1 MELSGEQTDGFLAGS
16 LFTFIG
22 TLLAEVVQRT
32 EYVLQVYFPIWPEQM
47 GNYPA
52 NQGIDIF
59 SGGLVA
65 HGAVIRQSSGFWII
79 TVIVSIL

>member
-22 TLLAEVVQRT
+22 TLLLKWCNET
-32 EYVLQVYFPIWPEQM
+32 EYVLQVYFPVRSEQV
-47 GNYPA
+47 GDYPA

-65 HGAVIRQSSGFWII
+65 HGVICQSSGFWII